1 MRLLVEFWRAEE
13 GTTLIEYALIGSALS
28 IMIIAGV
35 RAMGTSL
42 SNKWLGPLASGLN

>member
-35 RAMGTSL
+35 RHRLPPAISL
-42 SNKWLGPLASGLN
+42 RANNR